1 MAPITINQLLTTTR
15 TVRKRLDL
23 TRPVEPDVIQQCLD
37 LAIQAP
43 IGGHIPR
50 YHFVVVTDQGK
61 RAALAALYKQAYFE
75 LYMPQRN
82 EQNREENSRL
92 LESATYLAEHL
103 HEVPVHIIPCI
114 ESRVEDKGCFR
125 QATIYGSILP
135 ATWSLMLALRSHGLG
150 SAWTTLHILY
160 EQEAANLLGI
170 PSHMTQAAL
179 IPVAYYTG
187 DDFKPAQRVP
197 ARERTYW
204 NRWDQTL

>member
-1 MAPITINQLLTTTR
+1 MDFTTVAHLLTTTR
-15 TVRKRLDL
+15 SVRKRLDL
-23 TRPVEPDVIQQCLD
+23 TRPIESEVIQRCLD

-43 IGGHIPR
+43 IGGHLYR
-50 YHFVVVTDQGK
+50 YHFVVVTDQDK
-61 RAALAALYKQAYFE
+61 RAGLGDLYKKAYLE
-75 LYMPQRN
+75 LYLPQRHA
-82 EQNREENSRL
+82 QNREDNARL

-103 HEVPVHIIPCI
+103 HEVPAHIIPCI

-135 ATWSLMLALRSHGLG
+135 ATWSLMLALRAHGLG

-160 EQEAANLLGI
+160 EKEAAALLGI
-170 PSHMTQAAL
+170 PDHVTQAAL

-187 DDFKPAQRVP
+187 DDFKPAKRLP

-204 NRWDQTL
+204 NGWEQTR